1 VIGWSQRP
9 LFRDR
14 IEAGRLL
21 AEHLERRLAVT
32 GIAKDGAVVLG
43 LPRGGVPVA
52 AEVAKALGA
61 ALDVVVVR
69 KLGVPA
75 QPELAMGAIGEGDVR
90 VLDQAIMRWAGVRPD
105 DVRRVELRER
115 AELTR
120 RADAFRRGRQRV
132 PIAGRTALVVDD
144 GIATGATT
152 RAACQVVRA
161 TGATSVILAVPV
173 APQSTLE
180 ELARLYDMTCCLA
193 TPEPFYAVGVW
204 YDLFDQTTDDEVVQL
219 LGAAGTG
226 SDI

>member
-1 VIGWSQRP
+1 MPVIGWSQRP

-21 AEHLERRLAVT
+21 AEHLDRRLAAL
-32 GIAKDGAVVLG
+32 GIGKDEAVILG

-52 AEVAKALGA
+52 AEVARALGA

-69 KLGVPA
+69 KLGVPT

-90 VLDQAIMRWAGVRPD
+90 ILDQAIMRWAGVRPD
-105 DVRRVELRER
+105 DVRRVEARER

-120 RADAFRRGRQRV
+120 RAEAFRRGREPV
-132 PIAGRTALVVDD
+132 PVAGHAAIVVDD
-144 GIATGATT
+144 GIATGATA

-161 TGATSVILAVPV
+161 MGATSTLLAVPV
-173 APQSTLE
+173 APQSSLE
-180 ELARLYDMTCCLA
+180 DLARVYDATCCLS

-204 YDLFDQTTDDEVVQL
+204 YDRFDQTTDDEVVQL
-219 LGAAGTG
+219 LDAAGN
-226 SDI
+226 